1 MGVYEGLKD
10 VLNIAQKADN
20 IDLYKRLLDLS
31 KEALD
36 LQEELSILKAENTEL
51 KKMRELE
58 EKIEHHISKKVGY
71 NKEHPYITL
80 KDDPLKIRYCAICWA
95 KDNQLIQLYDELNCI
110 CCNER
115 K

>member
-10 VLNIAQKADN
+10 VINIAQKADN
-20 IDLYKRLLDLS
+20 IDLYRKLLGLS

-36 LQEELSILKAENTEL
+36 LQEELSRLKAENIEL
-51 KKMRELE
+51 KKSRDLE
-58 EKIEHHISKKVGY
+58 EKIEHHISKKSGY
-71 NKEHPYITL
+71 NREHPYITL
-80 KDDPLKIRYCAICWA
+80 KDDSLKIRYCAICWA
-95 KDNQLIQLYDELNCI
+95 KDKQLIQLYDELNCI